1 MSVASPDCSD
11 GCMIALYP
19 PPELAERLIVEG
31 GLPAEDLHVTVAY
44 LGAASDVDGDALREV
59 VAELAGRRP
68 FTAQLAGLARF
79 TGGAQDVLVAL
90 VDSPDLEDLRRDTLD
105 ALYERGIQ
113 VPREHG
119 YTAHLS
125 LSYLDPDEAAPLD
138 RLEAQPV
145 KFTALS
151 AVHGNDRTD
160 EALAHPMEAPARE
173 AFAAGWALSGGPLTK
188 RVRLACET
196 AVDLA
201 VENPDD
207 PGTLKATIDLG
218 RLEGMWALLFQRRN
232 DLLADQ
238 TARVRDVWLPL
249 IDRTSVAAAV
259 DQLRAILGVQE
270 VDRGRRDDIRAAAK
284 AAARALLQAIAG
296 LTGFGKLRSAL
307 RDVLAA
313 GRAEGTVEAIAIAAE
328 RASRVG
334 LDWEIAFK
342 DAYRAMDSLD
352 DLWAGADGWL
362 ARTLD
367 GAAGELGNVLGDGME
382 NGLTRDELIDAAMDV
397 LTADDA
403 AVAFTVDWAM
413 TTAAD
418 EGALALYR
426 AEGVLQIDIITAGDG
441 RVCSACIDAES
452 GSPWHIGDQPRMPL
466 HPNCR
471 CCYSADVSLAH
482 FAAWMVDL

>member
-1 MSVASPDCSD
+1 MGSPDYSD

-19 PPELAERLIVEG
+19 PPELAEQLAVEG

-44 LGAASDVDGDALREV
+44 LGAAADIDGEALREV
-59 VAELAGRRP
+59 VSQLAERRP

-79 TGGAQDVLVAL
+79 TGGATDVLVAL

-105 ALYERGIQ
+105 ALYERGIE

-125 LSYLDPDEAAPLD
+125 LSYLDPEDAPPLD

-145 KFTALS
+145 ELTALS
-151 AVHGNDRTD
+151 AVHGTDRTD
-160 EALAHPMEAPARE
+160 SPLAHPMEAPARE
-173 AFAAGWALSGGPLTK
+173 AFAAGWALSGGPMTD
-188 RVRLACET
+188 RVRTACET

-201 VENPDD
+201 VENPDA
-207 PGTLKATIDLG
+207 PGTLQATIDLG

-238 TARVRDVWLPL
+238 VRQVRGAWLPL

-259 DQLRAILGVQE
+259 DQLLAVLGVLE
-270 VDRGRRDDIRAAAK
+270 ADRGRRDDIRAAAK
-284 AAARALLQAIAG
+284 AAARALLQAVAG
-296 LTGFGKLRSAL
+296 LAGFGKLRAAL

-313 GRAEGTVEAIAIAAE
+313 GRAEGMVEAVAIAAE
-328 RASRVG
+328 RASRIG
-334 LDWEIAFK
+334 LDWEIAFR
-342 DAYRAMDSLD
+342 DAYRAMDNLD
-352 DLWAGADGWL
+352 DLWASADGWL

-367 GAAGELGNVLGDGME
+367 GAAGELGSVLADGVE

-397 LTADDA
+397 LTADEA

-466 HPNCR
+466 HPHCR
-471 CCYSADVSLAH
+471 CCYAADVSLAH
-482 FAAWMVDL
+482 FAAWIM

>member
-1 MSVASPDCSD
+1 
-11 GCMIALYP
+11 MIALYP
-19 PPELAERLIVEG
+19 PPDLAAELALEG

-44 LGAASDVDGDALREV
+44 LGHADDVDAEALRSV
-59 VAELAGRRP
+59 VADLAERRP
-68 FTAQLAGLARF
+68 FTAKIAGLARF
-79 TGGAQDVLVAL
+79 TGGEQDVLVAL
-90 VDSPDLEDLRRDTLD
+90 IDSPDLEDLRRGTLD
-105 ALYERGIQ
+105 ALHERGIR
-113 VPREHG
+113 VPRDHG

-125 LSYLDPDEAAPLD
+125 LTYLDPDEPPPLD
-138 RLEAQPV
+138 RLAPRNV
-145 KFTALS
+145 PFTTLS
-151 AVHGNDRTD
+151 AVHGTDRTD
-160 EALAHPMEAPARE
+160 SRLEHPMEQPARE
-173 AFAAGWALSGGPLTK
+173 AFAAGWALSGGPMTE
-188 RVRLACET
+188 RVRTACET

-238 TARVRDVWLPL
+238 TRQVRGTWLPL
-249 IDRTSVAAAV
+249 IDRISVAAAV
-259 DQLRAILGVQE
+259 DQLRAVLGVSE
-270 VDRGRRDDIRAAAK
+270 ADRGRRDDIRAAAK

-313 GRAEGTVEAIAIAAE
+313 GRAEGTVEAVAIAAE
-328 RASRVG
+328 RASRIG
-334 LDWEIAFK
+334 LDWEIAFR
-342 DAYRAMDSLD
+342 DAYRAMDNLD
-352 DLWAGADGWL
+352 DLWASADGWL

-367 GAAGELGNVLGDGME
+367 GAASELGSVLADGME
-382 NGLTRDELIDAAMDV
+382 GGLTRDELIDAAMDV

-441 RVCSACIDAES
+441 RVCSACIDAEA

-482 FAAWMVDL
+482 FANWLL